1 MSLFILGGQ
10 QTLEVRPYGWA
21 ALIGSLS
28 NKMNPMDGNNGLGLG
43 LDFINNVSILVAQ
56 LLFGWIGGLGQEE
69 FVGCLGLN
77 RKGIYN

>member
-1 MSLFILGGQ
+1 
-10 QTLEVRPYGWA
+10 
-21 ALIGSLS
+21 
-28 NKMNPMDGNNGLGLG
+28 MNPMDGNNGLGLG

-77 RKGIYN
+77 RKGIYNWRLKIFAWRERERERERERVIQKRIKW